1 MASSREEN
9 FRKIL
14 TEVRLL
20 EGTANAL
27 QDRINMIRAA
37 ITELSFAIASIEG
50 LKEEKKGTPLLV
62 PVGGGSFIKAEVAT
76 TETMV
81 VSIGAGVSTEKTRSE
96 TKEVLVTRRSELE
109 KSRNDLEQQLGQVME
124 RMSFHRQQLDTI
136 STKLVGSGQP
146 VDFRKAKSGP

>member
-1 MASSREEN
+1 MASSREKN

-14 TEVRLL
+14 TDLRLL
-20 EGTANAL
+20 ESTANAL

-37 ITELSFAIASIEG
+37 ITELSFAIATIEG
-50 LKEEKKGTPLLV
+50 LEEEKKGTPLLV

-136 STKLVGSGQP
+136 STKPVGSGQP
-146 VDFRKAKSGP
+146 GDVRKAKSGP

>member
-1 MASSREEN
+1 MTSSKEEN

-14 TEVRLL
+14 TELRLL

-37 ITELSFAIASIEG
+37 ITELSFATATIEG
-50 LKEEKKGTPLLV
+50 LEGEKKGTPLLV

-81 VSIGAGVSTEKTRSE
+81 VGIGAGVSTEKTRSE
-96 TKEVLVTRRSELE
+96 AKEILGNRSADLE
-109 KSRNDLEQQLGQVME
+109 KSRNDLEQQLGQVVE
-124 RMSFHRQQLDTI
+124 RMNYNRQQLDAI
-136 STKLVGSGQP
+136 STQTVGSGQLGD
-146 VDFRKAKSGP
+146 VRKAKSGS